1 MDRQRI
7 IMLVVVVVLVVVVAI
22 AFPVL
27 ANAYTRSSAL
37 SRCAELEAQLATIR
51 TQGGDANTANQL
63 QIQLEQCYGRAKDAG
78 ATLDLGAVLVRDCAT
93 AARQMQLE
101 FTHYRS
107 TTYDDPVKRNNT
119 RSTILRLCEDAAACF
134 NRAVERAESVGALRE
149 IKQIVVSAI
158 ADTVARR
165 QCYQNDEPGC
175 GRFALNED
183 HGNDKAAQETARC
196 VQPLENV
203 VSAINAKIERIEAAT
218 AAAARTTT
226 TSAALTAGPGVFL
239 A

>member
-1 MDRQRI
+1 MDRRVLI
-7 IMLVVVVVLVVVVAI
+7 VIVVVVLVVVLAV
-22 AFPVL
+22 AFPYL
-27 ANAYTRSSAL
+27 ANAYTRTSAL
-37 SRCAELEAQLATIR
+37 SRCAELEAQLATLR

-107 TTYDDPVKRNNT
+107 TEYSDSLKRNNT

-134 NRAVERAESVGALRE
+134 NRSVERAESSGALRE

-158 ADTVARR
+158 ADTIARR

-175 GRFALNED
+175 GRFALSED

-196 VQPLENV
+196 VQPLERV
-203 VSAINAKIERIEAAT
+203 VEAINAKIARLDASAAAT
-218 AAAARTTT
+218 QTTT
-226 TSAALTAGPGVFL
+226 AALTAGPGVFL